1 MKWLIIVLLFL
12 PFQNF
17 ANDNFSTIRKNL
29 AIAPENKSV
38 CYAMLSSLEKNKENV
53 KSVGYLGAFT
63 MIKANHQLNPIKK
76 LGSFNDGKKLLEK
89 AIAQSPND
97 IELRYVRYAIQISIP
112 KSLGYNAEI
121 SEDKK
126 MLQDFKT
133 TKDVSLQKDIKEL
146 LKVKLTK

>member
-1 MKWLIIVLLFL
+1 MKWLIIALLFL
-12 PFQNF
+12 PSQNF

-53 KSVGYLGAFT
+53 KAMGYLGAFT

-112 KSLGYNAEI
+112 KFLGYNAEI

-126 MLQDFKT
+126 MLKEYKT

-146 LKVKLTK
+146 LKAN

>member
-1 MKWLIIVLLFL
+1 MKWLIIALLFL

-38 CYAMLSSLEKNKENV
+38 CYAMLNSLEKNKENV
-53 KSVGYLGAFT
+53 KAMGYLGAFT

-112 KSLGYNAEI
+112 KFLGYNAEI

-133 TKDVSLQKDIKEL
+133 TKDVSLQKDIREL
-146 LKVKLTK
+146 LKVN

>member
-1 MKWLIIVLLFL
+1 MKWLIIALLFL

-53 KSVGYLGAFT
+53 KAMGYLGAFT

-89 AIAQSPND
+89 AIAHSPND

-112 KSLGYNAEI
+112 KFLGYNAEI

-126 MLQDFKT
+126 MLQEYKT
-133 TKDVSLQKDIKEL
+133 SKDVSLQKDIREL
-146 LKVKLTK
+146 LKVN

>member
-1 MKWLIIVLLFL
+1 MKWLIIALLFL

-38 CYAMLSSLEKNKENV
+38 CYAMLNSLEKNKENV
-53 KSVGYLGAFT
+53 KAMGYLGAFT

-112 KSLGYNAEI
+112 KFLGYNAEI

-133 TKDVSLQKDIKEL
+133 TKDVSLQKDIREL
-146 LKVKLTK
+146 LKLN

>member
-1 MKWLIIVLLFL
+1 MKWLIIALLFL

-17 ANDNFSTIRKNL
+17 ANENFSTIRKNL

-53 KSVGYLGAFT
+53 KAMGYLGAFT

-89 AIAQSPND
+89 AIAHSPND

-112 KSLGYNAEI
+112 KFLGYNAEI

-126 MLQDFKT
+126 MLQEYKT
-133 TKDVSLQKDIKEL
+133 SKDVSLQKDIREL
-146 LKVKLTK
+146 LKVN

>member
-1 MKWLIIVLLFL
+1 MKWLIIALLFL

-38 CYAMLSSLEKNKENV
+38 CYAMLNSLEKNKENV
-53 KSVGYLGAFT
+53 KAMGYLGAFT

-112 KSLGYNAEI
+112 KFLGYNAEI

-126 MLQDFKT
+126 MLQEYKT
-133 TKDVSLQKDIKEL
+133 SKDVSLQKDIREL
-146 LKVKLTK
+146 LKVN

>member
-1 MKWLIIVLLFL
+1 MKWLIIALLFL

-53 KSVGYLGAFT
+53 KAMGYLGAFT

-89 AIAQSPND
+89 AIAHSPND

-112 KSLGYNAEI
+112 KFLGYNAEI

-133 TKDVSLQKDIKEL
+133 TKDVSLQKDIREL
-146 LKVKLTK
+146 LKVN